1 MCIATP
7 INVPNARRGFTL
19 VELMVVLVII
29 GLLASLTL
37 AGLAGVRQRA
47 KEAKTKSTI
56 RKVHEIIMP
65 QYESYL
71 RRRVPFTRD
80 PTNPIATASNRLVAL
95 RRLMVREMPD
105 SWGDVYDSVS
115 DLPAPATADAY
126 LATGPVRMYAT
137 MKTLQ
142 RIATNGN
149 AECLYMCVAFGG
161 SEPDVL
167 EQFRSDE
174 IGDRD
179 GDGAPEFLDAWN
191 EPIIF
196 LRWAPGFTGQS
207 PIQLATIRDP
217 FDPESADPNGY
228 ALVPLIAS
236 GGSDKTI
243 ALWFELAGGWQQ
255 WESSPGLQTIVTL
268 SNPLLGSIAG
278 AAEARDNI
286 TNHDFLKK

>member
-1 MCIATP
+1 MNSQFP
-7 INVPNARRGFTL
+7 VPTAPKRSGFTL
-19 VELMVVLVII
+19 IELMVVLVII
-29 GLLASLTL
+29 GLLSSLML

-47 KEAKTKSTI
+47 KIDKTRSTI
-56 RKVHEIIMP
+56 RKIHEIIMP

-80 PTNPIATASNRLVAL
+80 PNNPITTARNRLVAL
-95 RRLMVREMPD
+95 RRLVVREMPD
-105 SWGDVYDSVS
+105 SWGDVYDGVS
-115 DLPAPATADAY
+115 NLPAPDTPDAY

-137 MKTLQ
+137 MKTPQ
-142 RIATNGN
+142 RIAANGN

-161 SEPDVL
+161 IEPDVL

-179 GDGAPEFLDAWN
+179 TDGAPEVLDAWN

-196 LRWAPGFTGQS
+196 LRWAPGFTAQS
-207 PIQLATIRDP
+207 PIQLPTIRDP
-217 FDPESADPNGY
+217 FDPQGADPNGY

-236 GGSDKTI
+236 GGPDKTFG
-243 ALWFELAGGWQQ
+243 LYFSLDEGWRQ

-268 SNPLLGSIAG
+268 STPSLGSVDG
-278 AAEARDNI
+278 VAEARDNV
-286 TNHDFLKK
+286 TNHDFMKK